1 MKYIRKSWFPT
12 FASVF
17 VFIVIAFL
25 DICGFIPTQQ
35 RLQFEILCNSIMI
48 LLAVLGLWIEQNP
61 TDPDSKPKSNS
72 KNILGNVLIS
82 VIAFPMNIDIFGHT
96 IRSDRFLSDLWGWH
110 LFWLIF
116 GIVQILVLSELGH
129 ILLQQVQNLVSGL
142 QEWGKDVVTPL
153 GKVVIDLADSLYQSN
168 KFDLFVS
175 ISGLALWTGFLY
187 SQLHGSDMKE
197 ILTDSRFYIYNIIF
211 LLSYVIVVIIFHNY
225 LPLSKSIRRAI
236 QQADPKITICTV
248 GAIIALA
255 IAIYF
260 FPTVKSLTEILIAI
274 LALPSAILVFLRHLP
289 AKKNWKLLGW
299 KQSAAPPA
307 AAGQGQDAA
316 QQENPGQSQD
326 AVQQEIPE
334 QEWQTVQ
341 DNEDINKSDLA
352 FVLAVFIIPIIF
364 ILLIGI
370 TTSSDSPFI
379 TSPDLSDATTWLNF
393 LEAAAD
399 AARSI
404 LELLGLK

>member
-61 TDPDSKPKSNS
+61 TDPDSKPKSNP

-187 SQLHGSDMKE
+187 SQLH
-197 ILTDSRFYIYNIIF
+197 
-211 LLSYVIVVIIFHNY
+211 
-225 LPLSKSIRRAI
+225 
-236 QQADPKITICTV
+236 
-248 GAIIALA
+248 
-255 IAIYF
+255 
-260 FPTVKSLTEILIAI
+260 
-274 LALPSAILVFLRHLP
+274 
-289 AKKNWKLLGW
+289 
-299 KQSAAPPA
+299 
-307 AAGQGQDAA
+307 
-316 QQENPGQSQD
+316 
-326 AVQQEIPE
+326 
-334 QEWQTVQ
+334 
-341 DNEDINKSDLA
+341 
-352 FVLAVFIIPIIF
+352 
-364 ILLIGI
+364 
-370 TTSSDSPFI
+370 
-379 TSPDLSDATTWLNF
+379 
-393 LEAAAD
+393 
-399 AARSI
+399 
-404 LELLGLK
+404 

>member
-61 TDPDSKPKSNS
+61 TDPDSKPKSNP

-197 ILTDSRFYIYNIIF
+197 ILTDSRFYIHNIIF

-225 LPLSKSIRRAI
+225 LPLFKSIRRAI

-260 FPTVKSLTEILIAI
+260 FPTVKSLTEIFIAI
-274 LALPSAILVFLRHLP
+274 LSLPSAILVFLRYLFT
-289 AKKNWKLLGW
+289 KKDQKLLGQ
-299 KQSAAPPA
+299 KQGAAPPG
-307 AAGQGQDAA
+307 AAGQGQNAA